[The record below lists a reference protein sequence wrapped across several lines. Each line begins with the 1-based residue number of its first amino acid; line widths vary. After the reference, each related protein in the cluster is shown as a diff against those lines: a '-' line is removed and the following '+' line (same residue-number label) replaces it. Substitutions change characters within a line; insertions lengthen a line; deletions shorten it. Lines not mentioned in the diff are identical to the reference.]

1 MRRGILAGLTVLF
14 LAIGA
19 PAFACGGLVAPNGS
33 AQLDK
38 TTTLAAY
45 HDGIEHYITGFEFR
59 SAEPR
64 FGAIVPLPGVPTD
77 VKKAGR
83 WTLQRLVEEVQ
94 PPLPEAAF
102 ALDAAGQSASRVTVI
117 ERYQV
122 GALDITVL
130 EGGGTDVFEWG
141 RDQGFALPPDT
152 PDLLE
157 FYSSRS
163 PIFSAVSFNAER
175 AERQG
180 LVQGDST
187 PIHFTIPTDNPWI
200 PLRILALGKASE
212 EVVKADLFMLT
223 DRQPATL
230 PYAGTSFLGADLPL
244 SLSRSEPASET
255 LLQDLSRDRG
265 MGWLPTSDM
274 WFSYIELKVPAGDLR
289 WDLAVD
295 ASGQGQPSLVDA
307 GFSVPGVAFPSAS
320 ATAVWVAI
328 GILGLFTIVALIEQR
343 RVRTS
348 S

>member
-45 HDGIEHYITGFEFR
+45 HEGVEHYITGFEFR

-102 ALDAAGQSASRVTVI
+102 ALEAAAPAGDEVTVI

-122 GALDITVL
+122 GALDITVV
-130 EGGGTDVFEWG
+130 EGGGADVFDWG

-152 PDLLE
+152 PEILE
-157 FYSSRS
+157 FYSDRS

-200 PLRILALGKASE
+200 PLRILALGKPADE
-212 EVVKADLFMLT
+212 IVKADLFMLT
-223 DRQPATL
+223 ERQPATL
-230 PYAGTSFLGADLPL
+230 PALGAPFSFGGDVPL
-244 SLSRSEPASET
+244 SLSRSEPASGA
-255 LLQDLSRDRG
+255 LLRDLSRDRG

-274 WFSYIELKVPAGDLR
+274 WFSYLELRVPAGDLR

-295 ASGQGQPSLVDA
+295 ASGQGRPSLVDA
-307 GFSVPGVAFPSAS
+307 GFSFPGTVPSAS
-320 ATAVWVAI
+320 ATAVWVTI
-328 GILGLFTIVALIEQR
+328 GVLGLFTMIALIEQR
-343 RVRTS
+343 RVRAS